1 MVARQSRGGTALMDS
16 FAFIIHPVDP
26 KKDVTRKFPRLGA
39 WLPVSAINFLSRY
52 FPPVY
57 VSHITGTRSQ
67 ATGKEIE
74 GWFVACPL
82 TPQRSLELS
91 PALVYKKVI
100 QTGRLAEN
108 LGARLL
114 GLGGFTSV
122 VGDSGITIAKGLKIP
137 VTTGDSYTVATAV
150 QATQLAAERMGIDL
164 REATLAVVG
173 ASGTIGRVCAQLI
186 GHDVP
191 YLLLIGRR
199 TEPLAEVA
207 DLIQSQNGT
216 EVRLSTEMQDLS
228 QADVVLTVTSAIDT
242 VIDPEHLKRGAVV
255 CDVARPRD
263 VSRRVVE
270 ERDDVLVIDGGMVE
284 VPGSV
289 NFGFDFGFPTGM
301 AYACMAET
309 MILALEGRFE
319 SYTLGKNITLN
330 QVEYIAGLG
339 AKHGFEVGGFRCF
352 EQPVTD
358 EQIERI
364 RKNAGLRR
372 LRKSSDGL
380 QRVEPG

>member
-1 MVARQSRGGTALMDS
+1 MDS

-26 KKDVTRKFPRLGA
+26 KKDVARKFPRLGA

-57 VSHITGTRSQ
+57 VSHITGMRSQ

-100 QTGRLAEN
+100 RTGRLAEG
-108 LGARLL
+108 LGACLL

-122 VGDSGITIAKGLKIP
+122 VGDSGVTIAKGLKIP

-150 QATQLAAERMGIDL
+150 RATQLAAERMGIDL
-164 REATLAVVG
+164 RQATAAVVG

-207 DLIQSQNGT
+207 DLIHSHNGT
-216 EVRLSTEMQDLS
+216 EVRPSTEMRDLS
-228 QADVVLTVTSAIDT
+228 QADVVLTVTSAIST

-263 VSRRVVE
+263 VSHRVMQ

-289 NFGFDFGFPTGM
+289 NFGFDFGFPPGM

-330 QVEYIAGLG
+330 QVEDIAGLG
-339 AKHGFEVGGFRCF
+339 AKHGFEVGGFRRF

-364 RKNAGLRR
+364 RKNASLRR
-372 LRKSSDGL
+372 LRKSSD
-380 QRVEPG
+380 RPRKVKPG